1 LLAFGWLP
9 ALAACCWIFVVWLAC
24 WLWLAARSGCL
35 LLDVGCWLLDAGCW
49 LLLLGAAGC

>member
-1 LLAFGWLP
+1 LSGWL
-9 ALAACCWIFVVWLAC
+9 AGF
-24 WLWLAARSGCL
+24 WLAARSGCL